1 MKNKKI
7 KIAICY
13 DFDGTL
19 APGNMQEHSLLPA
32 LNLKAKDFWKEV
44 KDFAKK
50 NNMNEILSYMYLT
63 LEKSK
68 QAKHQIKRKAFK
80 DHGKKINLFEGVN
93 KYFDLINNYAANKNV
108 TIEHY
113 IISSGLK
120 EIIEGTKIKKYFK
133 YIYAS
138 EFYYDENGVA
148 VWPACAVDYTLK
160 TQFLFRVNKGT
171 FDIWDNSKINKY
183 TPENDRYIPFKRMIY
198 IGDGETD
205 IPCMKMVNYQ
215 GGYSI
220 AVYDPKKRGTKNKK
234 SPKQICEELINQRRA
249 KYIAPAIYT
258 ENSELVKII
267 KLIIDKIAIET
278 VLQTTIKN
286 KKLNK

>member
-1 MKNKKI
+1 MSRKKLT

-32 LNLKAKDFWKEV
+32 LNQKSKKFWYKVKE
-44 KDFAKK
+44 FAKK
-50 NNMNEILSYMYLT
+50 NNMNEILAYMYLT
-63 LEKSK
+63 IER
-68 QAKHQIKRKAFK
+68 ARMVNHPITRVAFVK
-80 DHGKKINLFEGVN
+80 HGKRIQLFDGVQGYFNIIN
-93 KYFDLINNYAANKNV
+93 KYANKKNID
-108 TIEHY
+108 IEHY

-120 EIIEGTKIKKYFK
+120 EIIEGTPIKKHFK

-138 EFYYDENGVA
+138 EFYYDVNGVA
-148 VWPACAVDYTLK
+148 QWPACAVDYTLK

-183 TPENDRYIPFKRMIY
+183 TPDNERYIPFKRMIY

-220 AVYDPKKRGTKNKK
+220 AVYDPNKRKTKTSK
-234 SPKQICEELINQRRA
+234 SPKQLCEELIEQKRA
-249 KYIAPAIYT
+249 KFMAPAVYSK
-258 ENSELVKII
+258 NSELVKIV
-267 KLIIDKIAIET
+267 KLIIHKIHLET
-278 VLQTTIKN
+278 ELEKTKT
-286 KKLNK
+286 

>member
-1 MKNKKI
+1 MRNKKI

-13 DFDGTL
+13 DFGGTL

-32 LNLKAKDFWKEV
+32 LKLKAKDFWKEV
-44 KDFAKK
+44 KDFAQK

-68 QAKHQIKRKAFK
+68 QANQQIKRKAFK
-80 DHGKKINLFEGVN
+80 DHGKNIKLFEGVD
-93 KYFDLINNYAANKNV
+93 KYFDLINAYAAEKNI

-120 EIIEGTKIKKYFK
+120 EIIEGTKIKKHFR

-138 EFYYDENGVA
+138 EFHYDVNGVA
-148 VWPACAVDYTLK
+148 VWPACDVDYTLK

-171 FDIWDNSKINKY
+171 FEIWDNSKINKY
-183 TPENDRYIPFKRMIY
+183 TPENERYIPFKRMIY

-215 GGYSI
+215 GGYSV
-220 AVYDPKKRGTKNKK
+220 AV
-234 SPKQICEELINQRRA
+234 
-249 KYIAPAIYT
+249 
-258 ENSELVKII
+258 
-267 KLIIDKIAIET
+267 
-278 VLQTTIKN
+278 
-286 KKLNK
+286 